1 MAEEEK
7 PALVAPSQDELPE
20 TNGVV
25 PRTVVVN
32 LGGKSQRIHRAFTQG
47 EKVILL
53 VEAEISS
60 IGTQKG
66 TGGPA
71 LAQKATALD
80 IFHFAPEAGERILRA
95 MKKARNADEGER
107 LGRAPE
113 LDPGV
118 EVTTDANGVLLTE
131 DEVAAARGNE
141 AAVLDELGV
150 PLPGE
155 EDEEEEEDGDDEE
168 DLDEDVDDEED
179 EDEDDE

>member
-1 MAEEEK
+1 MTQEEK
-7 PALVAPSQDELPE
+7 PALVASSQDELPE

-66 TGGPA
+66 SGGPA

-80 IFHFAPEAGERILRA
+80 VFHFAPEAGERILRA

-107 LGRAPE
+107 LGRMPE
-113 LDPGV
+113 DDPGV
-118 EVTTDANGVLLTE
+118 EVTTDANGTLLTE
-131 DEVAAARGNE
+131 EEVAAARGNE

-155 EDEEEEEDGDDEE
+155 EDDDEEEDEDDEDDDLEDEE
-168 DLDEDVDDEED
+168 DDDEED
-179 EDEDDE
+179 EDDE